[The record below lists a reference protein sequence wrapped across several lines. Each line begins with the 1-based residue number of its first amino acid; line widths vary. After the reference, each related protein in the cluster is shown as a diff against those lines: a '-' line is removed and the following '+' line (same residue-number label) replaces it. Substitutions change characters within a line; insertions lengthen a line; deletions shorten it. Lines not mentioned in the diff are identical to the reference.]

1 MTKKTESKEIQS
13 IQDQLRKDL
22 ATLKDRVDPPS
33 GFTISTKGKTFTL
46 PDGTSDPGPMTCVIL
61 DWCTA
66 NVYFEGIYNP
76 QDIKPPVCFALGRLV
91 AEMEPSEHAPKKQ
104 NDTCKGCPQNEWG
117 SAGGGSKG
125 KACKNT
131 RRVLIAR
138 PNADET
144 TSPWIISVSPTGLK
158 HFDKYVNTLA
168 DLEQHP
174 IEMLTEISFEPSEAY
189 PSLRFKP
196 IKKHDDI
203 ALMWQLK
210 EKGQEILFQEPQVEE
225 DKAA

>member
-1 MTKKTESKEIQS
+1 
-13 IQDQLRKDL
+13 
-22 ATLKDRVDPPS
+22 
-33 GFTISTKGKTFTL
+33 
-46 PDGTSDPGPMTCVIL
+46 
-61 DWCTA
+61 
-66 NVYFEGIYNP
+66 
-76 QDIKPPVCFALGRLV
+76 
-91 AEMEPSEHAPKKQ
+91 MEPSEHAPKKQ

-196 IKKHDDI
+196 VKKHDDI

>member
-1 MTKKTESKEIQS
+1 MTTKKEIQS

-46 PDGTSDPGPMTCVIL
+46 PDGTSNPGPMQCVIL

-76 QDIKPPVCFALGRLV
+76 QDIKPPVCWALGSNV
-91 AEMEPSEHAPKKQ
+91 AELAPSDKATKPQHDA
-104 NDTCKGCPQNEWG
+104 CKGCPQNEWG

-131 RRVLIAR
+131 RRLLIV
-138 PNADET
+138 PVKADET
-144 TSPWIISVSPTGLK
+144 TQPWILSVSPTGLK
-158 HFDKYVNTLA
+158 HFDKYVTTLA
-168 DLEQHP
+168 DLEKHP
-174 IEMLTEISFEPSEAY
+174 VSMITEISFEATEAY

-196 IKKHDDI
+196 VGEHDNL
-203 ALMWQLK
+203 AVMWKLK
-210 EKGQEILFQEPQVEE
+210 ENGQDILFQEPSVE

>member
-1 MTKKTESKEIQS
+1 MTRKTGKDIQS
-13 IQDQLRKDL
+13 VQEQLRKDL
-22 ATLKDRVDPPS
+22 ATLKDRVEPPS

-46 PDGTSDPGPMTCVIL
+46 PDGTSDPGPMNCIIL

-76 QDIKPPVCFALGRLV
+76 QDVKPPVCWALGRRV
-91 AEMEPSEHAPKKQ
+91 AEMEPSLHAPKQ
-104 NDTCKGCPQNEWG
+104 QHNACKGCPQNEWG

-138 PNADET
+138 PDADEAT
-144 TSPWIISVSPTGLK
+144 QPWIISVSPTGLK
-158 HFDKYVNTLA
+158 HFDKYINTLA
-168 DLEQHP
+168 DLETHP
-174 IEMLTEISFEPSEAY
+174 IELVTEISFEASEAY
-189 PSLRFKP
+189 PSLRFKS
-196 IKKHDDI
+196 INKHDNVP
-203 ALMWQLK
+203 LMWKLK
-210 EKGQEILFQEPQVEE
+210 EMGQEILFQEPSVE